1 MKNNRNLLAAFTLAA
16 LMSAGA
22 IPAVQAEDLAIPVG
36 SQADRSQVSLPSNG
50 MSQDSVRARWGA
62 PQDTRGPVGE
72 PPISQ
77 WHYSNFVVYFEHER
91 VVHAVIKR
99 TRN

>member
-1 MKNNRNLLAAFTLAA
+1 MKNNRNLLAAFTMAA
-16 LMSAGA
+16 VMSAGT

-50 MSQDSVRARWGA
+50 MSQDSVRTRWGT
-62 PQDTRGPVGE
+62 PKDIRGPVGE

-77 WHYSNFVVYFEHER
+77 WHYDNFVVYFEHDR
-91 VVHAVIKR
+91 VVHAVVKR
-99 TRN
+99 AKN